1 MNGIKKVFL
10 ALFSIVLLG
19 SLLGTAGSTSA
30 VINLTKPKNIEN
42 WLSNSKLYDHFVSN
56 ATEQGQKS
64 VGATEDANVT
74 SLSDAAVQDAAKS
87 AFSQALIESNVN
99 KFIDSNYDW
108 LEGKTDKPSFVIDL
122 TSAKQSFAEQVGA
135 YVTQHLTSLPACT
148 DLPSAQAQAADPLN
162 ATCRPPSLS
171 PQAAGAQVT
180 QQIASSTELLN
191 NPVLTAQNINPEQG
205 SQNKPYYI
213 KLAHLPKVYQYGKLV
228 PIVLAALSLI
238 STLFL
243 IYLSSSRRRGFGLV
257 GVIFAIAG
265 VLLIIMKFS
274 SDFVFKQAEN
284 RVFNNSTTGQLQQS
298 LTSFAHQLEDALLKI
313 DLYFGIAFL
322 LIALMIFIILRIN
335 KKKINAPN
343 VPANPVMP
351 EPSAPAPQALPKTKS
366 RPTSPDRPAT
376 PPRPKKPRLIQ

>member
-10 ALFSIVLLG
+10 TLFSVLLLG

-30 VINLTKPKNIEN
+30 VINLTKPKNIEK
-42 WLSNSKLYDHFVSN
+42 WLSNSRLYDHFVSN

-64 VGATEDANVT
+64 VGATEDADVT
-74 SLSDAAVQDAAKS
+74 SLSDAAVQDAARS

-99 KFIDSNYDW
+99 KFIDSNYAW
-108 LEGKTDKPSFVIDL
+108 LEGRTDKPSFVIDL

-135 YVTQHLTSLPACT
+135 YVTQHIASLPACT
-148 DLPSAQAQAADPLN
+148 DLPTAQAQAADPLN

-180 QQIASSTELLN
+180 EQIAASNQLLD
-191 NPVLTAQNINPEQG
+191 NPVLTAQNINPEPG
-205 SQNKPYYI
+205 SQSKPYYI

-238 STLFL
+238 SAVCLV
-243 IYLSSSRRRGFGLV
+243 YLSSTKRRGLGQV
-257 GVIFAIAG
+257 GIILAIAG
-265 VLLIIMKFS
+265 VLLIVMKFS
-274 SDFVFKQAEN
+274 SDLVFKQAEN
-284 RVFNNSTTGQLQQS
+284 RLFNNSTTGQLQKS

-322 LIALMIFIILRIN
+322 LIALIIFIVLRIN
-335 KKKINAPN
+335 KKQINTPSVPVNPVVAEPI
-343 VPANPVMP
+343 VPA
-351 EPSAPAPQALPKTKS
+351 SQALPKTKS
-366 RPTSPDRPAT
+366 RPTGPDRPAS